1 MRRRASPDGGGQPC
15 LLGPQLRGG
24 WRGWAPRGLPPPHAL
39 KAGRRHS
46 HTSRGAG
53 ARSAPGGHQ
62 HSGCPNSSFPS
73 PDTHVALAGSHAYT
87 KPLGGSQTAQ
97 AAHVLPEPWLQTVPL
112 SSTGNSHW
120 KPTPGAGRSLP
131 FLRLATHV
139 PGAAPHKAHRGR
151 SRVGEA
157 SMSQKDGVETD
168 EEGA

>member
-1 MRRRASPDGGGQPC
+1 MGEVSPVSSAHSSEVAGGAGRHGASRPRTHSRRADS
-15 LLGPQLRGG
+15 
-24 WRGWAPRGLPPPHAL
+24 AVN
-39 KAGRRHS
+39 
-46 HTSRGAG
+46 TSEGAG
-53 ARSAPGGHQ
+53 AWSAPGGHQ

-87 KPLGGSQTAQ
+87 KLLGGSQTAQ
-97 AAHVLPEPWLQTVPL
+97 AARALPEPWLQTVPL
-112 SSTGNSHW
+112 SSTVDSHW

-131 FLRLATHV
+131 FLCLATHV
-139 PGAAPHKAHRGR
+139 PGAAPRKAHRGR